1 MKVLDNREVMYG
13 SVLQEYNLDE
23 IEFKSD
29 YAYGAYIVAALAN
42 NSNIKFDE
50 LVASSERGDI
60 EDKYDSLIENDKD
73 KVSDISWL
81 NDKVEQFEIYE
92 WEVTTSDD
100 NGDEIVFSGHMD
112 STNVFVDKSEDSKFD
127 VEQFLIDLEKYINS
141 EL

>member
-13 SVLQEYNLDE
+13 SVLQDYNLDE

-29 YAYGAYIVAALAN
+29 YPYGTYIVAALAN

-81 NDKVEQFEIYE
+81 NEKVEQYEIYE

>member
-29 YAYGAYIVAALAN
+29 YSYGTYIIAALAN

-81 NDKVEQFEIYE
+81 NEKTEQFEIYE

>member
-29 YAYGAYIVAALAN
+29 YSYGTYIIAALAN

-81 NDKVEQFEIYE
+81 NDKVEKFEIYE

-127 VEQFLIDLEKYINS
+127 VEKFLIDLEKYINS

>member
-29 YAYGAYIVAALAN
+29 YAYGTYIVAALAN

-81 NDKVEQFEIYE
+81 NEKVEQFEIYE

>member
-29 YAYGAYIVAALAN
+29 YAYGTYIVAALAN

-81 NDKVEQFEIYE
+81 NEKVEQFEIYE

-127 VEQFLIDLEKYINS
+127 VEKFLIDLEKYINS

>member
-29 YAYGAYIVAALAN
+29 YSYGAYIVAALAN

-60 EDKYDSLIENDKD
+60 GDKYDSLIENDK
-73 KVSDISWL
+73 VSDISWL
-81 NDKVEQFEIYE
+81 NEKVEQFEIYE

-112 STNVFVDKSEDSKFD
+112 STNVFVDKSENSKFD

>member
-29 YAYGAYIVAALAN
+29 YSYGTYIVAALAN

-60 EDKYDSLIENDKD
+60 EDKFDSLIENDKD

-81 NDKVEQFEIYE
+81 NEKVEQFEIYE

-141 EL
+141 E

>member
-29 YAYGAYIVAALAN
+29 YAYGTYIIAALAN

-112 STNVFVDKSEDSKFD
+112 STNVFVDKSEDSKFE

>member
-13 SVLQEYNLDE
+13 SILQEYNLDE

-29 YAYGAYIVAALAN
+29 YSYGTYIVAALAN
-42 NSNIKFDE
+42 NSNIKFNE

-81 NDKVEQFEIYE
+81 NEKTEQFEIYE

>member
-13 SVLQEYNLDE
+13 SILQEYNLDE

-29 YAYGAYIVAALAN
+29 YSYGTYIVAALAN
-42 NSNIKFDE
+42 NSNLKFDE

-81 NDKVEQFEIYE
+81 NEKVEQFEIYE